1 MMSFAQLESFIF
13 EKIAE
18 TKLPGLSAALVK
30 DGAVVWSKGFGF
42 RDVEKGLAA
51 TPHSLYSVG
60 SVTKSFTTLAIMQL
74 AAQGKLAIDDPID
87 KYMAFEIRPGSES
100 VRIWHL
106 MTHTSGLP
114 ALAYAENTIG
124 GAIGALESWFPIA
137 TADDILTF
145 MRDSQNWAV
154 TKPGERW
161 FYLNEGYMLL
171 GAIIEKVSMLRY
183 EDYVRQYILKPLGMK
198 RSFYDNPDVEGD
210 QDVATPYVNWA
221 EAGRLASKYPYGGL
235 APAGGLISSVLDLAN
250 YLMMYLNGGALNGER
265 LLVSSEINVMTTPR
279 IATPP
284 KNTAFG
290 DEGYGYGW
298 GTKANF
304 LGHKLVGHGGSI
316 GIATAYIG
324 FIPDQNVGVAILTNG
339 SGYATGQLGMYGLAL
354 LLGEDPEA
362 LPFVRRQR
370 LTAGLEGVYETYKG
384 TMKWQVKRVG
394 DFIMVSQTD
403 KFGSNSFPLI
413 PDILESERRLFY
425 TLDSGNRIEA
435 EFKINGDQIDMIYE
449 RYLLRRTGRLSP
461 S

>member
-1 MMSFAQLESFIF
+1 MSFAQLESFIF

-30 DGAVVWSKGFGF
+30 DGEVVWSKGFGF
-42 RDVEKGLAA
+42 RDAEKGLAA

-74 AAQGKLAIDDPID
+74 AAQGKLAIDDPLE
-87 KYMAFEIRPGSES
+87 KYMPFDICPGGER

-124 GAIGALESWFPIA
+124 GAIGAHESWFPIA
-137 TADDILTF
+137 NADDILTF
-145 MRDSQNWAV
+145 MRGSQDWAV

-171 GAIIEKVSMLRY
+171 GAIIEKVSALRY
-183 EDYVRQYILKPLGMK
+183 EDYVRQNILEPLGMK
-198 RSFYDNPDVEGD
+198 RSFYDQKDVEGD

-221 EAGRLASKYPYGGL
+221 EQGRQPSKYPYGGL
-235 APAGGLISSVLDLAN
+235 APAGGLISNVIDLAT
-250 YLMMYLNGGALNGER
+250 YVKMVLNRGEYDGKR
-265 LLVSSEINVMTTPR
+265 LLDSKDIDEMIVPR
-279 IATPP
+279 VATPI

-290 DEGYGYGW
+290 NEGYGYGW
-298 GTKANF
+298 GIKANF

-316 GIATAYIG
+316 GISTAYVG
-324 FIPDQNVGVAILTNG
+324 FIPDKNVGVAILTNG
-339 SGYATGQLGMYGLAL
+339 SGYATGQFGMYGLAM

-370 LTAGLEGVYETYKG
+370 MIAGLEGQYETYKG
-384 TMKWQVKRVG
+384 TMKWQIKRAG
-394 DFIMVSQTD
+394 DFIMAVEKD
-403 KFGSNSFPLI
+403 KFSTNSFPLI
-413 PDILESERRLFY
+413 PDVLEPERRLFY

-449 RYLLRRTGRLSP
+449 RYLLRRTGKLT
-461 S
+461 